1 VVPGYKTHPAKPGDT
16 VTLYAIGLGQTTT
29 LATAGQPASMTPPLT
44 IANVVATFGGL
55 FFGTP
60 TNSLFTGLTPTAVG
74 LYQINITVPVNA
86 PLGAAVPVT
95 IAVDGIESNTVTLAI
110 SASGN

>member
-1 VVPGYKTHPAKPGDT
+1 
-16 VTLYAIGLGQTTT
+16 
-29 LATAGQPASMTPPLT
+29 
-44 IANVVATFGGL
+44 
-55 FFGTP
+55 
-60 TNSLFTGLTPTAVG
+60 